1 MTCTAGSAFGL
12 GVGGNQPHLAHQI
25 NEALTSRILSAQL
38 NAASETDIA
47 SAVCSHWAD
56 FDLYTE
62 AHRID
67 VDSRAQYREWLD
79 GIIQRKRMAPIPSA
93 IRSDVIGILVANGLR
108 FEARAKMFKEIHPLA
123 LQVILSTGVLNGI
136 LVVRSVEQCALAL
149 RSLILNDLDFNLEMK
164 PDNYKLIDTVTRST
178 IRVISRNE
186 LLRNAFGAQYRR
198 EKEE

>member
-1 MTCTAGSAFGL
+1 MLPARRISLLLFVHTGL
-12 GVGGNQPHLAHQI
+12 TLI
-25 NEALTSRILSAQL
+25 ST
-38 NAASETDIA
+38 
-47 SAVCSHWAD
+47 
-56 FDLYTE
+56 
-62 AHRID
+62 
-67 VDSRAQYREWLD
+67 
-79 GIIQRKRMAPIPSA
+79 
-93 IRSDVIGILVANGLR
+93 RSDVIGILVANGLR